1 MKGAASP
8 TAGSYELDTRIVC
21 KRISAIGLVRP
32 SSERGRQIVKL
43 LASQEKFTDAAD
55 DLVLYAKEYE
65 NILLDDDYPGGYDEI
80 FGSCPR
86 LQKIGLYF
94 YEQLVKGQVAD
105 PKFEEP
111 IGDLLLNVAKLTKVP
126 FLNYC
131 KELTS
136 KLQTVL
142 SMQHDIQSPGL
153 TKSDEGITA
162 AMEAPFLQIQR
173 FPHFIK
179 AIMRAS
185 ELNMKASMAM
195 DLQTLR
201 AALTE
206 FEDIASKALKLASV
220 TQKVEDLAVE
230 IMAVDENAPV
240 WFHGNISREQA
251 DEMLKAEPHG
261 TYLVRQRV
269 NSTESHFVLSLTI
282 HSQEQQV
289 GYVTHHAITRV
300 PAGQPDEGN
309 FMVRDHNFGAV
320 RSLSDLIDTLRVPV
334 EKWPVMLRYF
344 VPRESADP
352 ALVASENKRVDDIRA
367 MCNVDANVEDQESPD
382 SFMPFTTPPVVEAV
396 EKRHVHEATTVVV
409 VANAQQGLGF
419 KFRGPKSE
427 QEINQVGR
435 HTGIYI
441 TEMLAENLYG
451 KDQAGAGTKIIS
463 INGEDCGSMLEV
475 HVMELIQGLQAQ
487 TASQDEQPSE
497 QQDLQGFVTVE
508 VTLVLQ
514 YDPEGY
520 AVYDNGVLLAQ
531 EDAAVAAKENDSGYK
546 AGQLFMAP
554 FTDEI
559 DGTFGFYKAQIRE
572 LNPDGESCKMLF
584 VEYGDKFDIKF
595 LDLQPLPDG
604 ETYTEYRLLTV
615 DEWANGGPE
624 YVERLEKERKE
635 QEQREKEEAAAAA
648 AAKAEADAAKAEA
661 DAAAAAEYETAFG
674 EWETKKNAEK
684 EDMLNNRDGMVPL
697 TDIKGWAADDV
708 GSRVTVDEVGKGV
721 LRFVGNHHENSKA
734 RLGVDLDEPNG
745 KMGGSLKG
753 NKYFSCEDK
762 HGVLTVPK
770 KVKKLAA
777 DDTMPV
783 KPGEE
788 VAATVATEDD
798 VYEPVNG
805 KNADP
810 TDGMDDYADMT
821 PNTDKAPGDDMEDYA
836 VMSHDNAAPE
846 PDNTIYGN
854 NVVVVKLEQPLGLS
868 LDNAQTGTVVTK
880 VKEGGNG
887 EKSGKIKAGMQL
899 LSFNGQNCVGKNKK
913 EVVTMVKASGGA
925 EATLELVAAPDR
937 AGFHPVEA
945 IKGWTLDDLGKKVT
959 VEDVG
964 TGTLLFIGKHAEQG
978 KPRLGVALDEANG
991 KNDGTIKGVTYFVCE
1006 KGHGTLVQTKKVTKG
1021 AESTGGAPAG
1031 GAAEEPK
1038 KASKKAS
1045 KESDGNVTVT
1055 IAKPLGLSLDGNAED
1070 GVRVS
1075 KVKEGGNGEANGKV
1089 KVGMVL
1095 VSLNGES
1102 CVGVAKGDVVSM
1114 VKAAPGDITLVLK
1127 KKGGAKD
1134 SEEKASKKASKKK
1147 ESKKASKESDGNVTV
1162 TIAKPLGL
1170 SLDGNAEDGV
1180 RVSKVKEGGNG
1191 EANGKVKVG
1200 MVLVSLNGESCVGV
1214 AKGDVVSMVKAA
1226 PGDITLVL
1234 KKKDG
1239 GAKAPKKKESKKK
1252 ESKYTVASV
1261 GQPLGLSLEGDEA
1274 SGIFISKVK
1283 EGGNGEKVGT
1293 IKVGMQLMV
1302 MNGTSCVGKSKKD
1315 VVGLV
1320 KAAAGTGDIK
1330 LEMDANGGYD
1340 KFKAAK
1346 DGPAAPSGG
1355 DAKSYSMDYDAMG
1368 KLAAMKEV
1376 RSRGIEYE
1384 RGAGIEVLRKLLKDS
1399 DPGGGG
1405 GGGAAKKE
1413 SAKKEEKK
1421 PAASA
1426 GSDDR
1431 TGMEPLAEFK
1441 GWKLSEIGSR
1451 VTTEENGAGTVRFIG
1466 LTQDTQKPRIGV
1478 ELDEPNGKNSGTVKG
1493 VAYFK
1498 CKSKHGVLLAK
1509 NKVMKGTSGPF
1520 EAKTSVKTSGKTS
1533 GKGSS
1538 KAATDDQYSSMS
1550 RLALIKELRGKG
1562 IEYKD
1567 HAQDIDKLRELCRGG
1582 SGGGSAPAP
1591 AKPPKNEIDVPTPLG
1606 LSFDG
1611 YPDAGYFVTKVKPGG
1626 NAEATGKF
1634 KVGQRIV
1641 SFNKKNLNG
1650 MAKKAIVQIVK
1661 DATGSVTVKWKKDDT
1676 GYQNYLSLKAA
1687 KDSGGGAT
1695 AAPAPAKPAA
1705 SGGGGGG
1712 GGGGGDDY
1720 EGMGRLQLIKE
1731 CRTKGIDYKSA
1742 GKDVEALKALLRAA

>member
-1 MKGAASP
+1 
-8 TAGSYELDTRIVC
+8 
-21 KRISAIGLVRP
+21 
-32 SSERGRQIVKL
+32 
-43 LASQEKFTDAAD
+43 
-55 DLVLYAKEYE
+55 
-65 NILLDDDYPGGYDEI
+65 
-80 FGSCPR
+80 
-86 LQKIGLYF
+86 
-94 YEQLVKGQVAD
+94 
-105 PKFEEP
+105 
-111 IGDLLLNVAKLTKVP
+111 
-126 FLNYC
+126 
-131 KELTS
+131 
-136 KLQTVL
+136 
-142 SMQHDIQSPGL
+142 
-153 TKSDEGITA
+153 
-162 AMEAPFLQIQR
+162 
-173 FPHFIK
+173 
-179 AIMRAS
+179 
-185 ELNMKASMAM
+185 
-195 DLQTLR
+195 
-201 AALTE
+201 
-206 FEDIASKALKLASV
+206 
-220 TQKVEDLAVE
+220 
-230 IMAVDENAPV
+230 
-240 WFHGNISREQA
+240 
-251 DEMLKAEPHG
+251 
-261 TYLVRQRV
+261 
-269 NSTESHFVLSLTI
+269 
-282 HSQEQQV
+282 
-289 GYVTHHAITRV
+289 
-300 PAGQPDEGN
+300 
-309 FMVRDHNFGAV
+309 
-320 RSLSDLIDTLRVPV
+320 
-334 EKWPVMLRYF
+334 
-344 VPRESADP
+344 
-352 ALVASENKRVDDIRA
+352 
-367 MCNVDANVEDQESPD
+367 
-382 SFMPFTTPPVVEAV
+382 
-396 EKRHVHEATTVVV
+396 
-409 VANAQQGLGF
+409 
-419 KFRGPKSE
+419 
-427 QEINQVGR
+427 
-435 HTGIYI
+435 
-441 TEMLAENLYG
+441 
-451 KDQAGAGTKIIS
+451 
-463 INGEDCGSMLEV
+463 
-475 HVMELIQGLQAQ
+475 
-487 TASQDEQPSE
+487 
-497 QQDLQGFVTVE
+497 
-508 VTLVLQ
+508 
-514 YDPEGY
+514 
-520 AVYDNGVLLAQ
+520 
-531 EDAAVAAKENDSGYK
+531 
-546 AGQLFMAP
+546 
-554 FTDEI
+554 
-559 DGTFGFYKAQIRE
+559 
-572 LNPDGESCKMLF
+572 MLF

-1127 KKGGAKD
+1127 KK
-1134 SEEKASKKASKKK
+1134 
-1147 ESKKASKESDGNVTV
+1147 
-1162 TIAKPLGL
+1162 
-1170 SLDGNAEDGV
+1170 
-1180 RVSKVKEGGNG
+1180 
-1191 EANGKVKVG
+1191 
-1200 MVLVSLNGESCVGV
+1200 
-1214 AKGDVVSMVKAA
+1214 
-1226 PGDITLVL
+1226 
-1234 KKKDG
+1234 DG
-1239 GAKAPKKKESKKK
+1239 GAQAPKKKESKKK

-1712 GGGGGDDY
+1712 GGDDY